1 MVRTN
6 ISNLKNRLSH
16 YLRLVRA
23 GEVVEITDRKVPLA
37 RIEAIDAFNDLDAGN
52 GWLQQM
58 VEDGIIVAPRRK
70 TLRSDFTRLPS
81 EFFKNGKYDGV
92 LNALIEE
99 REKGR

>member
-1 MVRTN
+1 MIRTN

-37 RIEAIDAFNDLDAGN
+37 RIEAIDSYNDLDAGN
-52 GWLQQM
+52 GWLRRM
-58 VEDGIIVAPRRK
+58 VEDGAIIGPRSK
-70 TLRSDFTRLPS
+70 ASRSDLARLPS
-81 EFFKNGKYDGV
+81 EFSNNGKYAGV
-92 LNALIEE
+92 LDALKEE

>member
-23 GEVVEITDRKVPLA
+23 GEVVEITDRKAPLA
-37 RIEAIDAFNDLDAGN
+37 RIEAIDAFNDSGAEN
-52 GWLQQM
+52 GWLLRM
-58 VEDGIIVAPRRK
+58 VEVGTIIAPRSK
-70 TLRSDFTRLPS
+70 TPRSDFSRLPS
-81 EFFKNGKYDGV
+81 EFSKNGKYAGV
-92 LNALIEE
+92 LNALREE